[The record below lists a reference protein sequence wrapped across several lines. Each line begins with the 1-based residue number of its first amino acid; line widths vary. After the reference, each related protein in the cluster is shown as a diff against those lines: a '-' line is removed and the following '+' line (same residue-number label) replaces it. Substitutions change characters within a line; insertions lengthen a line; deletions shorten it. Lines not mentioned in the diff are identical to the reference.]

1 MEFLEK
7 SMKMLIVSSYPPREC
22 GIATFSQ
29 DIIQSIKKVF
39 GDSLPIEVCALS
51 NEGQR
56 QEYGPEVTYQ
66 LKSKVL
72 ENYRELGEQINQ
84 RRDIGLVCIQHE
96 FGLYGGENG
105 DYLLNFLLTLNKPII
120 TVFHT
125 VLPECSE
132 KQQKLV
138 RSIADLSMKIIVLTQ
153 KSLRTLVEYYGIN
166 EDKAQVISHGTH
178 MILWQQK
185 ELLKEQ
191 YYFENRF
198 VLSTFGLLSRNKNI
212 DTVLHA
218 LPALV
223 KEHPNLLY
231 LVIGKTHPEV
241 FKNEGESY
249 RVELQNLTQTLGLEK
264 NVLFINEFVALN
276 ELLAYLTLTDIYL
289 FSSKDPNQTVSGT
302 FAYALSCGCSV
313 IATPIPH
320 AIEVLDGAG
329 ILLKS
334 FENPLEFEEAISNLI
349 KNDVDR
355 ISMSKRAYYLSHATV
370 WENCA
375 IQYGYIFGKITHHED
390 HLRFSL
396 PPIKLDHIEELTTDE
411 GMLQF
416 SQFSEPDITS
426 GYTLDDNAR
435 ALINVVMYQKT
446 NPSKKAVKLIGIYFN
461 FIEGIQRENGLFD
474 NYKDFH
480 GQLTHQNEDVNLED
494 SNGRA
499 IWSLGCLIAN
509 HELFDNEL
517 NNRAEICW
525 AKAIK
530 NIHKTISP
538 RAIAYTIKGLYQ
550 YFTVYPTQAIS
561 DHITELANQ
570 LLKHYQINSEA
581 DWYWYEDYMTY
592 ANNVLP
598 EAMMY
603 SYMATKDERLK
614 EIAIISFDFLLS
626 HYFMKGEIKVISN
639 NGWFNKKN
647 ERAFYGEQ
655 PIEVVTTIVALDLFY
670 EITGDVKYKNQI
682 DVAFSWFLGNN
693 HLKQIM
699 YNSVNGASYDGLE
712 DTQININQGAE
723 STLCFLKAQMIMEKY
738 KTEVLVSV

>member
-1 MEFLEK
+1 MEFLERG
-7 SMKMLIVSSYPPREC
+7 MKMLILCSYPPREC

-29 DIIQSIKKVF
+29 DTIQSIKKVF
-39 GDSLPIEVCALS
+39 GDSLPVEVCALN
-51 NEGQR
+51 NEGQHYK
-56 QEYGPEVTYQ
+56 YGEEVTYQ
-66 LKSKVL
+66 LKSHEL

-84 RRDIGLVCIQHE
+84 RNDIGLVCIQHE

-105 DYLLNFLLTLNKPII
+105 DYLLNLLLTLNKPFI

-125 VLPECSE
+125 VLPICNE
-132 KQQKLV
+132 KQRKLV
-138 RSIADLSMKIIVLTQ
+138 RSITDLSKKIIVLTQ
-153 KSLRTLVEYYGIN
+153 KSKKILVNYYGIN
-166 EDKAQVISHGTH
+166 QEKTQVIPHGTH

-185 ELLKEQ
+185 ERLKVKHH
-191 YYFENRF
+191 FENRF

-212 DTVLHA
+212 ETVLRS
-218 LPALV
+218 LPKLAKKYPQLI
-223 KEHPNLLY
+223 Y

-241 FKNEGESY
+241 FKHEAESY
-249 RVELQNLTQTLGLEK
+249 RNELQNLTQELEIE
-264 NVLFINEFVALN
+264 NHVLFINEFLALD
-276 ELLAYLTLTDIYL
+276 ELLAYLTLSDIYL

-334 FENPLEFEEAISNLI
+334 FENPFEFEEAITNLI
-349 KNDVDR
+349 ENESER
-355 ISMSKRAYYLSHATV
+355 IKMGKQAYYLSNATV

-375 IQYGYIFGKITHHED
+375 IQYGYIFGKLTNCDD
-390 HLRFSL
+390 HLRFNL
-396 PPIKLDHIEELTTDE
+396 PPIKLDHIEEMTTDK

-416 SQFSEPDITS
+416 SNFSEPDPNS

-435 ALINVVMYQKT
+435 ALINLIIYLK
-446 NPSKKAVKLIGIYFN
+446 NKPSKKAEKFINIYFN
-461 FIEGIQRENGLFD
+461 FIEGMQRENGLFD
-474 NYKDFH
+474 NYKDFD
-480 GQLTHQNEDVNLED
+480 GNLTDQNQTVNLED

-499 IWSLGCLIAN
+499 IWALGYMIAN
-509 HELFDNEL
+509 QHLFDDDL
-517 NNRAEICW
+517 NSRAEICW
-525 AKAIK
+525 SKALV
-530 NIHKTISP
+530 NIDKTSSP
-538 RAIAYTIKGLYQ
+538 RAVAYTIKGLYQ
-550 YFTVYPTQAIS
+550 YFTIYPTHAITT
-561 DHITELANQ
+561 HIRNLANQ
-570 LLKHYQINSEA
+570 LLKHYHINAEV

-603 SYMATKDERLK
+603 SYLATNDERLK

-670 EITGDVKYKNQI
+670 GVTGDVKYKNQI

-699 YNSVNGASYDGLE
+699 YNPVNGASYDGLE

-738 KTEVLVSV
+738 QSEVLVLG